1 MNKPIRVLHV
11 LGGLGLGGAETF
23 VMNLYR
29 TIDRNEFQFDFVI
42 YDDGLRDYEKEIV
55 QLGGRVFLSPHFT
68 IRKAHKYIIW
78 WKMFLKEHPE
88 YQIIHGHLRS
98 TATIYLREAKKE
110 KRYTIAHSH
119 NTSSG
124 KGISAMIK
132 NLMQFPIRFIAD
144 EFVGCSEK
152 ANEWLFGKK
161 ITYSNRCKVVRNSIP
176 LEKYKF
182 DWDIRESVRKA
193 LNISDDCLV
202 IGNIGRM
209 VFQKNQE
216 LILRVFCEVQREHP
230 KAKLLIIGKGVLE
243 EHLKQKAVD
252 LGIQDKVVFMGNR
265 HDVEK
270 ILNAMDVFLF
280 PSHYEGLGIVAVEA
294 QANSLPVVCS
304 SAIPKEAAISNKIYY
319 KRLEDSLESWSET
332 VLKEA
337 YRYKRGEVVFNELY
351 SEYEIV
357 NTVAVVKNIYY
368 KGLSAE
374 KKEAI

>member
-1 MNKPIRVLHV
+1 MSEPIRVLHV

-29 TIDRNEFQFDFVI
+29 TINRNEFQFDFVI
-42 YDDGLRDYEKEIV
+42 YDDGLRDYEKEMEH
-55 QLGGRVFLSPHFT
+55 LGGRVFYSPHFT
-68 IRKAHKYIIW
+68 IGKAHKYRMW

-88 YQIIHGHLRS
+88 YQIIHAHLRS

-110 KRYTIAHSH
+110 NRYTIVHSH

-144 EFVGCSEK
+144 EFIGCSEK

-161 ITYSNRCKVVRNSIP
+161 IAYSDRCKVVRNAIP

-182 DWDIRESVRKA
+182 NKDIRECVRKE
-193 LNISDDCLV
+193 LNIQDDCFV

-209 VFQKNQE
+209 VLQKNQE
-216 LILRVFCEVQREHP
+216 LVLRVFYEVQKKCP

-243 EHLKQKAVD
+243 EQLKQEVVD
-252 LGIQDKVVFMGNR
+252 LQIQDKVVFMGNR

-270 ILNAMDVFLF
+270 ILNAMDIFLF
-280 PSHYEGLGIVAVEA
+280 PSH
-294 QANSLPVVCS
+294 LPY
-304 SAIPKEAAISNKIYY
+304 PH
-319 KRLEDSLESWSET
+319 R
-332 VLKEA
+332 
-337 YRYKRGEVVFNELY
+337 
-351 SEYEIV
+351 
-357 NTVAVVKNIYY
+357 
-368 KGLSAE
+368 
-374 KKEAI
+374 